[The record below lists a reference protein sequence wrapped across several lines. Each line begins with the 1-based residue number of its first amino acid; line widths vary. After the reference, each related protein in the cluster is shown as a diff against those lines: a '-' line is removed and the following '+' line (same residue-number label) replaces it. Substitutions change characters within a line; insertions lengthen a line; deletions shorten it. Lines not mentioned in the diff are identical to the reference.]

1 MVANISTVKTR
12 KLGQRRGVLTL
23 TNNVSGQALRLSTI
37 FRKLTSDFQAEW
49 GRSCTEACVVATD
62 RRLGFTALAALRT
75 TLEGGNTLV
84 PPETPA
90 TE

>member
-1 MVANISTVKTR
+1 MKAWKI
-12 KLGQRRGVLTL
+12 GQCLDVLTL
-23 TNNVSGQALRLSTI
+23 TNNVSGRALRLSTI